1 MTNTAGEDRKTTLVA
16 LGRRGCE
23 CIGCKRLF
31 RGVPAFDAHRTG
43 PYNGDRR
50 CMTDA
55 EMTAAGLALDERGV
69 WTWVAEIGKPRQ
81 RPPIRVAGPSRTP
94 GTAEPDKRPEAAG
107 SRKVA

>member
-1 MTNTAGEDRKTTLVA
+1 MTNTAGEDHTTMLSE

-23 CIGCKRLF
+23 CIGCLRLF

-43 PYNGDRR
+43 PHGRGRR

-55 EMTAAGLALDERGV
+55 EMIAAGLALDERGV
-69 WTWVAEIGKPRQ
+69 WAWVGEIGRVRQKPPHRF
-81 RPPIRVAGPSRTP
+81 ASPSR
-94 GTAEPDKRPEAAG
+94 RVG